1 MDELREELIP
11 IIEHME
17 KENIYVQV
25 QDIVKTYDN
34 VTASDLYYRIMR
46 CSGIR
51 RWKKILRLVIWKLHM
66 VYIMFLEIMTKAI
79 IRRNTVDM
87 TGMIWLVN
95 LRKTRFM
102 WCRMI

>member
-1 MDELREELIP
+1 MQLLKKSGMEAVNIKALAKELHCSTQPVYLSFASMGELREELIP

-34 VTASDLYYRIMR
+34 VTASDLYFRIMR

-51 RWKKILRLVIWKLHM
+51 RWKKILRLVI
-66 VYIMFLEIMTKAI
+66 
-79 IRRNTVDM
+79 
-87 TGMIWLVN
+87 
-95 LRKTRFM
+95 
-102 WCRMI
+102 

>member
-1 MDELREELIP
+1 MQLLKKSGMEAVNIKALAKELHCSTQPVYLSFASMDELREELIP

-34 VTASDLYYRIMR
+34 VTASDLYFRIMR

-51 RWKKILRLVIWKLHM
+51 RWKKILRLVI
-66 VYIMFLEIMTKAI
+66 
-79 IRRNTVDM
+79 
-87 TGMIWLVN
+87 
-95 LRKTRFM
+95 
-102 WCRMI
+102 